1 MRENFHVKIR
11 AEQRQKEFAKRRI
24 IKLQATPQYFRQAV
38 LENPISELL
47 KDIDQP
53 DYLQFISFLSSVEDY
68 QCNKYMADQGVLV
81 VTIEKTISLLKNY
94 TQNSTQ
100 EASLNYLLSII
111 GNLIDFIQF
120 PDDKI
125 RLIIQ
130 RAIEISNYSLT
141 EFKLTLIWLIDE
153 YHKKEKL
160 QEDFLFCVINFLFN
174 HMGRKDL
181 TSAVFDTIINLQ
193 CNQPVYLSKENLDE
207 LAKHIGDDDNQTVQK
222 SLFILVN
229 YLEIAKKIELD
240 EDVIILL
247 NELFKNKDYLAL
259 LRLCNILYPRIQLE
273 PKLIL
278 QRMQMCAFGLKLQEY
293 FALIN
298 KLIADNIVC
307 PQEYLK
313 SLQNIEMENQCEN
326 NKSMILQQISQYQD

>member
-1 MRENFHVKIR
+1 MRENFHIKIR

-38 LENPISELL
+38 LDNPISELL
-47 KDIDQP
+47 KEIDQP

-68 QCNKYMADQGVLV
+68 QCNKYMADQGVLKV
-81 VTIEKTISLLKNY
+81 VIENTINLMKNY
-94 TQNSTQ
+94 KQSSTQ

-120 PDDKI
+120 PNDKI
-125 RLIIQ
+125 RYIIQ

-153 YHKKEKL
+153 YLKKEQL
-160 QEDFLFCVINFLFN
+160 QEEFLFCVTNFLFN
-174 HMGRKDL
+174 NMGRRDI
-181 TSAVFDTIINLQ
+181 TSAIFDTILNLQ
-193 CNQPVYLSKENLDE
+193 CSQPVYLSKENLDE
-207 LAKHIGDDDNQTVQK
+207 LIKHIGDEDGQTVQK

-229 YLEIAKKIELD
+229 YLEIMKKIELD
-240 EDVIILL
+240 EEVIILL

-278 QRMQMCAFGLKLQEY
+278 QRMEMCAFGLKLQEY
-293 FALIN
+293 FTLIN
-298 KLIADNIVC
+298 KNGELV
-307 PQEYLK
+307 
-313 SLQNIEMENQCEN
+313 
-326 NKSMILQQISQYQD
+326 